1 MDEYRLKRLRLVNF
15 REPPAVFMHYVINRI
30 ITY

>member
-1 MDEYRLKRLRLVNF
+1 MDEYRVKELKHVNF
-15 REPPAVFMHYVINRI
+15 RETPAVFMHYVINGI